1 MHVQFETFV
10 ELCSIKKQQQHMFR
24 YIYTVYIKHHILHV
38 DTIMNLLFYRS
49 FVSRPVLY
57 SHLFYTLQ
65 LFKVCISPF
74 FRFRQIKAVF
84 IHISMTVWITP
95 IKSFHT
101 ERNSFIGDI
110 SLNQNIF
117 RMESKH
123 SEYRL

>member
-1 MHVQFETFV
+1 M
-10 ELCSIKKQQQHMFR
+10 I
-24 YIYTVYIKHHILHV
+24 I
-38 DTIMNLLFYRS
+38 NLLFYRS